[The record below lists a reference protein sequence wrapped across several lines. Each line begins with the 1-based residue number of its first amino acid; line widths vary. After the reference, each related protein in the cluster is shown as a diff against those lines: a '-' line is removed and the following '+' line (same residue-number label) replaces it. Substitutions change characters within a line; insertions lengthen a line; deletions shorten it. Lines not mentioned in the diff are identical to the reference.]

1 MKSDNEFFEKIKSE
15 TLSAYKGM
23 KSTEVMQDEDLT
35 DKINAENEILEDLKI
50 TSKDNTSISDGS
62 DEFQEGE

>member
-35 DKINAENEILEDLKI
+35 DKINAEKEILEDLKV
-50 TSKDNTSISDGS
+50 TSKDNSTVSDGS
-62 DEFQEGE
+62 DEFKDE